1 MKGERDNM
9 NIRDMK
15 EGKYARLTED
25 IQIGAIKL
33 EKDTVFIIEE
43 IDKSHFTVRNQ
54 FVGWGI
60 LENENAIHFVESNEI
75 EYKDDLAERYNEFI

>member
-1 MKGERDNM
+1 MRGERDNM
-9 NIRDMK
+9 DIRDVR
-15 EGKYARLTED
+15 EGKYIRLTED
-25 IQIGAIKL
+25 IHIGAIKL

-60 LENENAIHFVESNEI
+60 LNNELAINFVESNKI
-75 EYKDDLAERYNEFI
+75 EYERDLDKKWSEF

>member
-15 EGKYARLTED
+15 EGKYARLTEN
-25 IQIGAIKL
+25 IHIGAIKL

-60 LENENAIHFVESNEI
+60 LENENAIHFVESDEI
-75 EYKDDLAERYNEFI
+75 EYKEDLDKKWSKF

>member
-1 MKGERDNM
+1 MEGERDNM

-25 IQIGAIKL
+25 IHIGAIKL

-60 LENENAIHFVESNEI
+60 LENGNAINFVESNEI
-75 EYKDDLAERYNEFI
+75 EYKSDLDKRYGEF

>member
-9 NIRDMK
+9 DIRDMK

-25 IQIGAIKL
+25 VHIGAIKL
-33 EKDTVFIIEE
+33 EKDMVFIIEE

-60 LENENAIHFVESNEI
+60 LENENAINFVESNEI
-75 EYKDDLAERYNEFI
+75 EYKDDLAKRYSEF

>member
-1 MKGERDNM
+1 MRGERDNM

-15 EGKYARLTED
+15 EGMYVRLTED
-25 IQIGAIKL
+25 IHIGSVPL

-60 LENENAIHFVESNEI
+60 LENENAIHFVESDEI
-75 EYKDDLAERYNEFI
+75 EYKSDLSERYSEF

>member
-1 MKGERDNM
+1 M

-25 IQIGAIKL
+25 IHIGAIKL

-43 IDKSHFTVRNQ
+43 IDKSHFTVRNK

-60 LENENAIHFVESNEI
+60 LENKNAINFVESNEI
-75 EYKDDLAERYNEFI
+75 EYKRDLDKKYGEF

>member
-1 MKGERDNM
+1 MKGEGDNM

-25 IQIGAIKL
+25 IHIGAIKL

-60 LENENAIHFVESNEI
+60 LENENAINFVESDEI
-75 EYKDDLAERYNEFI
+75 EYKRDLDRRYSEF

>member
-1 MKGERDNM
+1 MRGERDNM

-15 EGKYARLTED
+15 EGKDIRLTED
-25 IQIGAIKL
+25 IHIGAITLK
-33 EKDTVFIIEE
+33 EDMVFIIEE

-75 EYKDDLAERYNEFI
+75 EYESDLAEKYNEF

>member
-9 NIRDMK
+9 DIRDMK
-15 EGKYARLTED
+15 EGTYARLTED
-25 IQIGAIKL
+25 IHIGAITL

-43 IDKSHFTVRNQ
+43 IDKSHFTVRNK

-75 EYKDDLAERYNEFI
+75 EYKRDLDKRYGEF

>member
-1 MKGERDNM
+1 MRGERDNM

-15 EGKYARLTED
+15 EGMYVRLTED
-25 IQIGAIKL
+25 IKIGAITL

-60 LENENAIHFVESNEI
+60 LNNELAINFVESNKI
-75 EYKDDLAERYNEFI
+75 EYKRDLDRKYNEF

>member
-1 MKGERDNM
+1 M
-9 NIRDMK
+9 NIRDVR
-15 EGKYARLTED
+15 EGMYVRLTED
-25 IQIGAIKL
+25 IQIGAITLK
-33 EKDTVFIIEE
+33 EDTVFIIEE

-75 EYKDDLAERYNEFI
+75 EYKSDLDKRYSEF

>member
-1 MKGERDNM
+1 MKGEGDNM
-9 NIRDMK
+9 NIRDVR
-15 EGKYARLTED
+15 EGKYVRLTED
-25 IQIGAIKL
+25 IHIGAIKL

-60 LENENAIHFVESNEI
+60 LENENAIHFVESDEI
-75 EYKDDLAERYNEFI
+75 EYEDDLAKKYNEF

>member
-1 MKGERDNM
+1 MRGERDNM
-9 NIRDMK
+9 DIRDMK
-15 EGKYARLTED
+15 EGMYVRLTED
-25 IQIGAIKL
+25 MHIGAITL

-75 EYKDDLAERYNEFI
+75 EYKRYLARRYSEF

>member
-1 MKGERDNM
+1 MRGERDNM

-15 EGKYARLTED
+15 EGKYVRLTED
-25 IQIGAIKL
+25 IYIGAITL

-43 IDKSHFTVRNQ
+43 IDKSHFTVRNK

-60 LENENAIHFVESNEI
+60 LENENAIHFVESDEI
-75 EYKDDLAERYNEFI
+75 EYKSDLDKKWSEF

>member
-1 MKGERDNM
+1 M

-15 EGKYARLTED
+15 EGMYVRLTKD
-25 IQIGAIKL
+25 IHIGAIKL

-75 EYKDDLAERYNEFI
+75 EYKSDLAERYSEF

>member
-9 NIRDMK
+9 DIRDMK
-15 EGKYARLTED
+15 EGMYVRLTED
-25 IQIGAIKL
+25 IHIGAITL
-33 EKDTVFIIEE
+33 EKGTVFIIEE
-43 IDKSHFTVRNQ
+43 IDKSHFTVRNK

-75 EYKDDLAERYNEFI
+75 EYKSDLAERYSEF

>member
-9 NIRDMK
+9 DIRDMK
-15 EGKYARLTED
+15 EGMYVRLTED
-25 IQIGAIKL
+25 IHIGAIKL

-43 IDKSHFTVRNQ
+43 IDKSHFTVRNK

-60 LENENAIHFVESNEI
+60 LENENVIHFVESSEI
-75 EYKDDLAERYNEFI
+75 EYKSDLAERYSEF

>member
-1 MKGERDNM
+1 MD
-9 NIRDMK
+9 IRDVR
-15 EGKYARLTED
+15 EGKYVRLTED
-25 IQIGAIKL
+25 IHIGAITL

-60 LENENAIHFVESNEI
+60 LENENVIHFVESNEI
-75 EYKDDLAERYNEFI
+75 EYKSDLAERYSEF

>member
-1 MKGERDNM
+1 M
-9 NIRDMK
+9 NIRDVR
-15 EGKYARLTED
+15 EGKYVRLTED
-25 IQIGAIKL
+25 IHIGAITL

-75 EYKDDLAERYNEFI
+75 EYKENLAKRYNEFI

>member
-9 NIRDMK
+9 HIRDMK
-15 EGKYARLTED
+15 EGMYIRLTKD
-25 IQIGAIKL
+25 IHIGAIKL

-43 IDKSHFTVRNQ
+43 IDKSHFTVRNK

-75 EYKDDLAERYNEFI
+75 EYSEDLDKRYSEF

>member
-1 MKGERDNM
+1 M

-15 EGKYARLTED
+15 EGIFVRLTKD
-25 IQIGAIKL
+25 IKIGAITL
-33 EKDTVFIIEE
+33 EKDTVFTIEE

-60 LENENAIHFVESNEI
+60 LENENAIHFVESDEI
-75 EYKDDLAERYNEFI
+75 EYKDDLAGRYSEFI

>member
-1 MKGERDNM
+1 MRGERDNM
-9 NIRDMK
+9 NIRDVR
-15 EGKYARLTED
+15 EGKYVRLTED
-25 IQIGAIKL
+25 IHIGAITL

-60 LENENAIHFVESNEI
+60 LENENVIHFVESNEI
-75 EYKDDLAERYNEFI
+75 EYKSDLAERYGEF

>member
-9 NIRDMK
+9 DIRDMK
-15 EGKYARLTED
+15 EGMYVRLTED
-25 IQIGAIKL
+25 IHIGAITL

-43 IDKSHFTVRNQ
+43 IDKSHFTVRNK

-60 LENENAIHFVESNEI
+60 LENENAIHFVESDEI
-75 EYKDDLAERYNEFI
+75 EYKSDLDKKWSEF